1 MECVQQKHRRV
12 DVTRLNGDDAAA
24 WVELA
29 RQGDFEG
36 AWRVSDRI
44 LARGRLRDHTAPR
57 HHQQIWDGT
66 PIVGRRVLIRC
77 YHGLGDTVQFVR
89 YAPMVRAVA
98 SEVVVW
104 AQPALLELLSG
115 VHGIDRLLPLDDGSP
130 TAVYDV
136 DVEIMELP
144 YVFRTTLDSIPRA
157 CPYLQARPLPLTGDR
172 PRIGLVWR
180 AGGWDR
186 RRSIPFAELTPL
198 LDLHGCSWY
207 CLQHDPEPGEQH
219 RRLEVVDT
227 RGIAQTA
234 GYLCGLDLVITIDS
248 LPAHLAGALGVP
260 VWTLLT
266 TPADWRWMT
275 ARSDSPWY
283 PTMRLFRQH
292 AGGAWGR
299 VIEEVRDALQKRFG
313 LRP

>member
-1 MECVQQKHRRV
+1 VHQNHRRV
-12 DVTRLNGDDAAA
+12 DATRLNDDDAAA
-24 WVELA
+24 WVERA

-36 AWRVSDRI
+36 AWRLSDRI
-44 LARGRLRDHTAPR
+44 LARGRVRDHTAPR
-57 HHQQIWDGT
+57 HHQQIWNGT
-66 PIVGRRVLIRC
+66 PIAGRRVLIRC
-77 YHGLGDTVQFVR
+77 YHGLGDTVQFIR

-104 AQPALLELLSG
+104 AQPDLLELLAG
-115 VHGIDRLLPLDDGSP
+115 VHGIDRLLPLDDGAP

-144 YVFRTTLDSIPRA
+144 YVFRTTLDSIPGA
-157 CPYLQARPLPLTGDR
+157 CPYLRVRPLPLIGDR

-186 RRSIPFAELTPL
+186 RRSVPFAELTPL
-198 LDLHGCSWY
+198 LDLHSCSWY
-207 CLQHDPEPGEQH
+207 RLQHNPEPGEQH

-227 RGIAQTA
+227 RGITRTA

-248 LPAHLAGALGVP
+248 LPAHLAGALGGP

-275 ARSDSPWY
+275 RRSDSPWY

-292 AGGAWGR
+292 AAGAWGP